1 VVTEPVAKGAGLRV
15 VEEGGGYRVETLS

>member
-1 VVTEPVAKGAGLRV
+1 VLTEPVAKGAGLRV